1 VARIGATISDT
12 DAAADV
18 AAGGWLNWETTAAIV
33 IAAFVA
39 VPVIVIAAH
48 LFVPTGEVWTHLA
61 STVLSRY
68 VVNTIWLIVGV
79 GIGTAVIGV
88 GTAWLVTACRF
99 PGRRIFEWGLLLPF
113 AVPAYILAYTY
124 TGLLDAPGPVQTA
137 LREALGLRVGE
148 YWFPAVRSL
157 PGAVAMM
164 CLTLYPYVYL
174 LARAAFLEQ
183 SVCVLE
189 ASRTLGRGPWR
200 CFAGVAVPLARPA
213 IVAGLTLV
221 LIETLNDF
229 GTVAYFAVDTFTTGI
244 YRTWFGMNQAAA
256 AAQLA
261 CILMLFVGALMLAE
275 RWSRREARFHHT
287 TTRYRAL
294 AAYPL
299 RGWRAAAATGGC
311 ALPVIVGFVVPGTAL
326 LAWAVETAHRTI
338 NADFIRFAFNSFA
351 LAAITATIAVALA
364 LFLSGTLR
372 FRRSAVLLAAVRV
385 AALGYAIPGSVIA
398 VGALFV
404 STWFDGTV
412 DAWARAHL
420 GVSTGLIFTGTIAGV
435 VGAYVV
441 RFLAISFNTLE
452 ASLAKVTPSLDSA
465 ARTLGS
471 RPAAMLCRVH
481 LPLMRGSMLTAGVLV
496 FVDVMKELP
505 ATIMMRPFDFDTLAI
520 RAYQLA
526 SDEQLRDAS
535 AAALGIVLVGIV
547 PVILL
552 SLAIARSRPGHR
564 DV

>member
-1 VARIGATISDT
+1 VAQFG
-12 DAAADV
+12 
-18 AAGGWLNWETTAAIV
+18 AAIGTRV
-33 IAAFVA
+33 EAARKVGGFAATWTTLAAIAVAAFVA

-48 LFVPTGEVWTHLA
+48 LFAPTGAVWSHLA
-61 STVLSRY
+61 ATVLPRY
-68 VVNTIWLIVGV
+68 LTNTAWLIVGV
-79 GIGTAVIGV
+79 GGGTAVLGV

-99 PGRRIFEWGLLLPF
+99 PGRRLYEWGLLLPF

-137 LREALGLRVGE
+137 LRDYFGWRIGQ
-148 YWFPAVRSL
+148 YWFPQVRTL
-157 PGAVAMM
+157 PGAIAMM

-200 CFAGVAVPLARPA
+200 CFLGVAVPLARPA
-213 IVAGLTLV
+213 IVTGLTLV

-244 YRTWFGMNQAAA
+244 YRTWFGMGEAAA

-261 CILMLFVGALMLAE
+261 CVLMLFVGGLMVLE
-275 RWSRREARFHHT
+275 RWARRNDRYHHT
-287 TTRYRAL
+287 TSRYRAIP
-294 AAYPL
+294 AFPL
-299 RGWRAAAATGGC
+299 TGWRAAAASAAC
-311 ALPVIVGFVVPGTAL
+311 ALPIVVGFVLPGIAL
-326 LAWAVETAHRTI
+326 LVWAAQTAHRTV
-338 NADFIRFAFNSFA
+338 NAAFVGYAVNSFI
-351 LAAITATIAVALA
+351 LASITAAIAVAVA
-364 LFLSGTLR
+364 IFLSSTLR
-372 FRRSAVLLAAVRV
+372 FQRNPVLQAAVRV
-385 AALGYAIPGSVIA
+385 AGLGYAVPGSVIA

-404 STWFDGTV
+404 STWFDAAIDTAV
-412 DAWARAHL
+412 RSHL
-420 GVSTGLIFTGTIAGV
+420 GVSTGLILTGTIAGV

-441 RFLAISFNTLE
+441 RFLAISYNTLE
-452 ASLAKVTPSLDSA
+452 SSLAKITPSLDSA

-471 RPAAMLCRVH
+471 RPAAMVRRVH

-505 ATIMMRPFDFDTLAI
+505 ATIMMRPFNFDTLAI

-552 SLAIARSRPGHR
+552 SFAIARSRPGHA
-564 DV
+564 DG